1 VNIEEYYNLKERLQ
15 SQNVELIAVSKTKS
29 EEAIMS
35 LYDCGQRHFGENR
48 VQELV
53 GKQDTLPKDI
63 NWHMIGH
70 LQRNKVK
77 YIASFVSLIHAID
90 SHRLLVE
97 VNKQAKAN
105 NRVIDVLVQIHIAQ
119 ESSKFGISPEQS
131 MEFFTK
137 LVQEQLDHVRIV
149 GLMTMASFVQDKQVI
164 REEFNAVTELFQNI
178 KSKFYSEE
186 ESFRILSMGMS
197 SDYELAMES
206 GSNMI
211 RVGSLLFGSR

>member
-1 VNIEEYYNLKERLQ
+1 MNIEEYYNLKERLQ